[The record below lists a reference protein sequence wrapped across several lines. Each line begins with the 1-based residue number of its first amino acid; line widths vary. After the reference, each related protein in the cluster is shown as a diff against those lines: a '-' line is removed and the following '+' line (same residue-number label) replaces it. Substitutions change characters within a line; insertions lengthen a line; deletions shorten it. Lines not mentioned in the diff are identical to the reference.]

1 MKRYEQD
8 REEKAEDFKNPEPE
22 IVEVISTD
30 EVERRVQEA
39 KDKTMQI
46 VESGKYKQKG
56 NVLKMKI
63 GNHEIGYYLKPG
75 VLMIGVDEGGKPI
88 FKNVL
93 KGMR

>member
-1 MKRYEQD
+1 MKEYKQD
-8 REEKAEDFKNPEPE
+8 KESEDFKNPEPE

-56 NVLKMKI
+56 NVLTMKV
-63 GNHEIGYYLKPG
+63 GNHQIGYYLKPG
-75 VLMIGVDEGGKPI
+75 VLMIGVDESGKPI
-88 FKNVL
+88 FKNVF